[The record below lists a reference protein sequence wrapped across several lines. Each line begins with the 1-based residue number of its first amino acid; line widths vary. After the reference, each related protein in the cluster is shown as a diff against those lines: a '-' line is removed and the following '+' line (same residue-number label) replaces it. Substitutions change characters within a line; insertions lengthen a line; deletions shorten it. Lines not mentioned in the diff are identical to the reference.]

1 MIYLDNSATTKM
13 SDRAT
18 AKMMQVVSELYGNP
32 SSLHKM
38 GLEAEKV
45 VAEARNR
52 VLKTLG
58 VSRGVPG
65 QLLFTSGGTE
75 ANNLAIFGAF
85 RAKRR
90 TGKPRILVSAGEHS
104 SVEKCALQLEKEGVE
119 VVHIPTRD
127 GVLDM
132 DALAAALTPSTF
144 MVSLMMVNNETGAV
158 YDVKSAF
165 AMAHRLCPDVI
176 THCDAVQG
184 YMKVKFTPS
193 GIGADLVTISAH
205 KIGGPKGTGA
215 LYVDPAVIKAK
226 KLVPTVYGGGQ
237 EWNLRSGTENV
248 YGIAAF
254 GEAALERWESLAADL
269 SHMTALRDGLED
281 VLASRFAGGEV
292 AINRPAGARAPHI
305 VNLRA
310 EGIRSETMLHYL
322 SAEGVFVSSG
332 SACASNTGHSS
343 YVLRSFGLS
352 DADTDSTLRIS
363 LGRQNTKEDI
373 DALLLALKE
382 SIAKLARIK
391 R

>member
-32 SSLHKM
+32 SSLHNM

-45 VAEARNR
+45 VSEARNR

-65 QLLFTSGGTE
+65 QLIFTSGGTE
-75 ANNLAIFGAF
+75 ANNLAILGAF
-85 RAKRR
+85 RAKKR
-90 TGKPRILVSAGEHS
+90 TGKPRVLISSGEHS
-104 SVEKCALQLEKEGVE
+104 SVEECARQLEKEGAE
-119 VVHIPTRD
+119 VVRIPTRN
-127 GVLDM
+127 GVLDKA
-132 DALAAALTPSTF
+132 ALEAALTPNTF
-144 MVSLMMVNNETGAV
+144 MISLMLVNNETGAV
-158 YDVKSAF
+158 YDVKNAF
-165 AMAHRLCPDVI
+165 SVARRLCPGIV

-184 YMKVKFTPS
+184 YMKVKFTPA
-193 GIGADLVTISAH
+193 GLGADLVTVSAH
-205 KIGGPKGTGA
+205 KIGGPKGVGA

-226 KLVPTVYGGGQ
+226 KLVSTVYGGGQ

-254 GEAALERWESLAADL
+254 GEAAMERWESLARDL
-269 SHMTALRDGLED
+269 SHMAELRDRLEAG
-281 VLASRFAGGEV
+281 LASRFPHDEV
-292 AINRPAGARAPHI
+292 AVNRPAGVRAPHI

-332 SACASNTGHSS
+332 SACSS
-343 YVLRSFGLS
+343 HGGGVSRALSAFGLE
-352 DADTDSTLRIS
+352 DKQADSSLRVSFSPDSTAEEIEAFL
-363 LGRQNTKEDI
+363 T
-373 DALLLALKE
+373 ALAVGVERLQ
-382 SIAKLARIK
+382 K

>member
-45 VAEARNR
+45 VTEARNR

-104 SVEKCALQLEKEGVE
+104 SVEECVRQLEKEGVE
-119 VVHIPTRD
+119 VVRVPTRD

-132 DALAAALTPSTF
+132 GALEAALTPNTF
-144 MVSLMMVNNETGAV
+144 MISLMLVNNETGAV

-165 AMAHRLCPDVI
+165 AAARRRCPDVV

-184 YMKVKFTPS
+184 YMKVKFTPA

-226 KLVPTVYGGGQ
+226 KLVSTVYGGGQ

-254 GEAALERWESLAADL
+254 GEAALERWESLASDL
-269 SHMTALRDGLED
+269 SRMTALRDRLED
-281 VLASRFAGGEV
+281 MLASRFSGGEIV
-292 AINRPAGARAPHI
+292 MNRPIGARAPHI

-332 SACASNTGHSS
+332 SACSS
-343 YVLRSFGLS
+343 HGGGVSRALSAFGL
-352 DADTDSTLRIS
+352 ADKQADSSLRVSFSPDSTEEEI
-363 LGRQNTKEDI
+363 G
-373 DALLLALKE
+373 ALVEAL
-382 SIAKLARIK
+382 SSGVARLQK